1 MSDPIV
7 IPDSKF
13 GSPLSLQIIIIWIG
27 KFQSFASLE
36 IDREFKDFSLTSRA
50 PECYRILVFTAS
62 DLRPKTPKT
71 WTKSSIF
78 DTFLSVLNLRQG
90 FVQILLEKCL
100 KQPAVRG
107 NDLEIQS

>member
-13 GSPLSLQIIIIWIG
+13 GSPLSLQIIIIWRG

-62 DLRPKTPKT
+62 DLRPKPPKT
-71 WTKSSIF
+71 CAKSGSI
-78 DTFLSVLNLRQG
+78 DTFLSVSILRHV
-90 FVQILLEKCL
+90 FVQILLEKRV
-100 KQPAVRG
+100 KQPVSSR
-107 NDLEIQS
+107 Q